1 MHKICNNNMK
11 DYSKYIGVFS
21 DKATQTLRDLM
32 KEELI
37 KLMED
42 HNNRKVI
49 QDYLYLTNKLSEMDY
64 RLNPNYTLSVVNQ
77 TDIDKGYILAKVKWP
92 YLFKGRIKNPPYISI
107 HLGSLKKYPKGIQ
120 DTELLNEV
128 QKKIQTYIDDVAPVE
143 LQKDNGETYLI
154 K

>member
-1 MHKICNNNMK
+1 MK

-21 DKATQTLRDLM
+21 DKATETIKDLM
-32 KEELI
+32 KEELA
-37 KLMED
+37 KLMD
-42 HNNRKVI
+42 DNNNRKVI
-49 QDYLYLTNKLSEMDY
+49 EDYLYLTNKLAEMDY

-92 YLFKGRIKNPPYISI
+92 YLFKGRIKYPPYISI

-120 DTELLNEV
+120 DPELLSIIPS
-128 QKKIQTYIDDVAPVE
+128 KIQSYIDEVAPVE
-143 LQKDNGETYLI
+143 LKKDDGEAYFI